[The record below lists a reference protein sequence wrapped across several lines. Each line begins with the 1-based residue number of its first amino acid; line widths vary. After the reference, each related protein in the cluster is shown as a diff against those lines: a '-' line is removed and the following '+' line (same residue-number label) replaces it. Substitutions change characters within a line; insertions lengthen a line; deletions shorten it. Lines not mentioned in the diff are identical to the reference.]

1 MSASTTLDTG
11 IPPEARSQKKFRLS
25 WQTLLLY
32 LFALAFLAVGLLMRL
47 RDLGLPFDR
56 DGYDEGVYWQS
67 LRAMSA
73 GHSLYQQIFYSQPP
87 FFLLSIYPIYTLF
100 GQTLWSA
107 RLGVAVVSLFGLLG
121 AFLLGKALAGP
132 VGAIV
137 ASLLLLADPFYL
149 LQSQRLQAEAPSA
162 ALSLLAVGLA
172 YLWWERPDG
181 ILGLCLAALSG
192 IVLSLC
198 ILSKLLG
205 VVTLVPI
212 GLLMLVRLWRIWHKP
227 RGTRLAP
234 ARSVI
239 AGILAFILTSALF
252 LLPFAGSFAQLF
264 HGVVTFHTSAGSLSV
279 YRKTQPQNILLM
291 QHLLTSITAF
301 TALYSTIVALVRRDW
316 RVLPLLAWL
325 GTTILMLWLQTPLFH
340 HHLVALIPPLV
351 SLAIVGI
358 SPIGRN
364 KKESSPLIKEWTSTL
379 ATVTTAITIL
389 VLLFVSYTNW
399 QEEQKYYHDS
409 LAQAASQT
417 VQDARAVQD
426 LQNETTPGQLIITD
440 AQFLAA
446 LADRNTPPSLVDTS
460 GVRILTGNVT
470 AEQLIQEASQ
480 PQVHAVLF
488 YTCRLYCDKRT
499 SEVIADF
506 HTWVSQHFHLV
517 HDYGIDQELWVKA

>member
-32 LFALAFLAVGLLMRL
+32 LFALAFLAVGLLMRF

-87 FFLLSIYPIYTLF
+87 FFLLSIYPIYTFF

-212 GLLMLVRLWRIWHKP
+212 GLLMLVRLRSIWRKP
-227 RGTRLAP
+227 PEIRLAS

-239 AGILAFILTSALF
+239 AGVIAFILITALF
-252 LLPFAGSFAQLF
+252 LLPFAGSFTQLF

-301 TALYSTIVALVRRDW
+301 TALYSTIVALFRRDW

-325 GTTILMLWLQTPLFH
+325 GTTVLMLWLQTPLFH

-358 SPIGRN
+358 SPIDWN
-364 KKESSPLIKEWTSTL
+364 KKESPTLIKEWASTL
-379 ATVTTAITIL
+379 MTVTTAITIL

-399 QEEQKYYHDS
+399 REEQLYYRSS
-409 LAQAASQT
+409 LAQATSQT
-417 VQDARAVQD
+417 VQQDAQVVQD
-426 LQNETTPGQLIITD
+426 LQNETTPGQLVITD
-440 AQFLAA
+440 AQFLAG
-446 LADRNTPPSLVDTS
+446 LADRNTPPALVDTS
-460 GVRILTGNVT
+460 GVRILTGNVM

-488 YTCRLYCDKRT
+488 YTFRLDVKP
-499 SEVIADF
+499 IADF
-506 HTWVSQHFHLV
+506 HTWVTQHFRLV
-517 HDYGIDQELWVKA
+517 RHYEHRGQELWIKV

>member
-1 MSASTTLDTG
+1 MSTSTTLDTG
-11 IPPEARSQKKFRLS
+11 IPPEAKSQKKFRLS

-32 LFALAFLAVGLLMRL
+32 LFALAFLVVGLLMRL

-67 LRAMSA
+67 LRSMSA
-73 GHSLYQQIFYSQPP
+73 GHTLYQQIFYSQPP
-87 FFLLSIYPIYTLF
+87 FFLLSIYPIYTFF

-107 RLGVAVVSLFGLLG
+107 RLGIAVVSLFGLLG
-121 AFLLGKALAGP
+121 AFLLGKAVAGP

-181 ILGLCLAALSG
+181 MLGLCLAALSG

-205 VVTLVPI
+205 VATLVPI
-212 GLLMLVRLWRIWHKP
+212 GLLMLVRLWSIWHKP
-227 RGTRLAP
+227 QETRFASV
-234 ARSVI
+234 RSVI
-239 AGILAFILTSALF
+239 AGIIAFILTTVLL
-252 LLPFAGSFAQLF
+252 LLPFAGAFTQLF
-264 HGVVTFHTSAGSLSV
+264 HGVVTFHTSAGSLF
-279 YRKTQPQNILLM
+279 RKAQPQNIQLM

-301 TALYSTIVALVRRDW
+301 TALYSTIVALMRRDW
-316 RVLPLLAWL
+316 RVLPLLAWF
-325 GTTILMLWLQTPLFH
+325 GATVLMLWLQTPLFH

-364 KKESSPLIKEWTSTL
+364 EKWASTLVKEWTSIL
-379 ATVTTAITIL
+379 VNVATVITIIA
-389 VLLFVSYTNW
+389 LLFVSYTNW
-399 QEEQKYYHDS
+399 QEEQLYYRSS
-409 LAQAASQT
+409 LAQATSKT
-417 VQDARAVQD
+417 VQQDARAVQD
-426 LQNETTPGQLIITD
+426 LQNETIPGQLVITD
-440 AQFLAA
+440 AQFLAG

-460 GVRILTGNVT
+460 LVRILTGNVT
-470 AEQLIQEASQ
+470 AKQLIQEASQ

-488 YTCRLYCDKRT
+488 YTYRLDVKP
-499 SEVIADF
+499 IADF
-506 HTWVSQHFHLV
+506 HAWVSQHFHLV
-517 HDYGIDQELWVKA
+517 HHYGIGQELWIKV

>member
-1 MSASTTLDTG
+1 MAASTTLDSD
-11 IPPEARSQKKFRLS
+11 ISPEAKSQKKFRLS

-32 LFALAFLAVGLLMRL
+32 LFALAFLATGLLMRL

-87 FFLLSIYPIYTLF
+87 FFLLSIYPVYTFF

-107 RLGVAVVSLFGLLG
+107 RLGVAVMSLFGLLG

-132 VGAIV
+132 PGAII

-181 ILGLCLAALSG
+181 IPGLCLAALSG

-205 VVTLVPI
+205 VATLVPI
-212 GLLMLVRLWRIWHKP
+212 GLLMLVRLWSIWHKP
-227 RGTRLAP
+227 PGTRLAS

-239 AGILAFILTSALF
+239 AGILAFMLTSALF
-252 LLPFAGSFAQLF
+252 LLPFVGSFTQLF
-264 HGVVTFHTSAGSLSV
+264 HGVVTFHTSAGSLF
-279 YRKTQPQNILLM
+279 RKTQPQNMVLM

-325 GTTILMLWLQTPLFH
+325 ATTVLMLWVQTPLFH

-358 SPIGRN
+358 SPISRN
-364 KKESSPLIKEWTSTL
+364 KEESSPLVKEWTSTL
-379 ATVTTAITIL
+379 VNVTTAITIL

-399 QEEQKYYHDS
+399 QEEQLYYRSS
-409 LAQAASQT
+409 LAQATSQT
-417 VQDARAVQD
+417 VQQDARAVQD
-426 LQNETTPGQLIITD
+426 LRNETTPGQFVVTD
-440 AQFLAA
+440 AQFLVG
-446 LADRNTPPSLVDTS
+446 LADRDTPPALVDTS
-460 GVRILTGNVT
+460 LVRILTGNVT

-506 HTWVSQHFHLV
+506 HIWVSQHFHLV
-517 HDYGIDQELWVKA
+517 HHYGIDQELWVKA